1 MCDFRPPRGGKSPP
15 AAMQASSRSAFAK
28 INKGLRFAP
37 YGANLAHLGKR
48 RRAMGR
54 KASGAGTLALAMVVW
69 LVPGGQTGAYEGDIH
84 QQLTFIAAQQ
94 YNRCVED
101 SHLPRLT
108 PLQMRYVAKAN
119 ANRADRAWWKRLFRW
134 NYYDRSKQSPR
145 RVLWLIETRIH
156 DTYDD
161 TLRRLANAHDLSRR
175 FTNLGRIVNHLQD
188 ATTPEH
194 VVPIFATRFW
204 RFSFSDRFNGYPVDE
219 DAVQSA
225 LDNDCT
231 AVRGSDGTFE
241 RLLVDT
247 ADRTLAS
254 IKAPIGDLPSTWE
267 VFWELDKD
275 ADDFGTYGD
284 AGNNFGR
291 AAKFSC
297 PDDAAADGAEPVTQ
311 ERSGAPRGDRR
322 SGRCALKE
330 NDPVYAEYAA
340 ARHVD
345 AVRATMT
352 AVAIMQERLQ
362 PALVRLRSDVLR
374 GRSQRGPV
382 AVAANR

>member
-1 MCDFRPPRGGKSPP
+1 MRGEWRTARGV
-15 AAMQASSRSAFAK
+15 
-28 INKGLRFAP
+28 
-37 YGANLAHLGKR
+37 
-48 RRAMGR
+48 
-54 KASGAGTLALAMVVW
+54 LALATFMW
-69 LVPGGQTGAYEGDIH
+69 LGGAEAYEGDIH
-84 QQLTFIAAQQ
+84 QQLTFLAAQQ

-101 SHLPRLT
+101 MHLPRLT

-119 ANRADRAWWKRLFRW
+119 ANRADRSWWRRLFRW

-156 DTYDD
+156 DTYED
-161 TLRRLANAHDLSRR
+161 TLRRLSNARDLSRR

-204 RFSFSDRFNGYPVDE
+204 RFSFSDRFNAYPVDE
-219 DAVQSA
+219 DAVHRA
-225 LDNDCT
+225 LGDDC
-231 AVRGSDGTFE
+231 AAIRGSDGTFE

-254 IKAPIGDLPSTWE
+254 IEAPIGELPSTWE
-267 VFWELDKD
+267 VFWEFDKD
-275 ADDFGTYGD
+275 ADDFGTYGE

-291 AAKFSC
+291 ETTFSC
-297 PDDAAADGAEPVTQ
+297 PDATAADRAEA
-311 ERSGAPRGDRR
+311 EAE
-322 SGRCALKE
+322 GRTPGECMLRE
-330 NDPVYAEYAA
+330 NDPIYAEYAA

-362 PALVRLRSDVLR
+362 PALARLSPPEHWPARPKRDH
-374 GRSQRGPV
+374 
-382 AVAANR
+382 AVIVVNR

>member
-1 MCDFRPPRGGKSPP
+1 MWLGGE
-15 AAMQASSRSAFAK
+15 A
-28 INKGLRFAP
+28 
-37 YGANLAHLGKR
+37 
-48 RRAMGR
+48 
-54 KASGAGTLALAMVVW
+54 
-69 LVPGGQTGAYEGDIH
+69 GAYEGDIH
-84 QQLTFIAAQQ
+84 QQLTFLAAQQ

-101 SHLPRLT
+101 LHLPRLT

-119 ANRADRAWWKRLFRW
+119 ANRADQSWWKRLFRW
-134 NYYDRSKQSPR
+134 NYYDRADQSPR

-161 TLRRLANAHDLSRR
+161 TLRRLAKARDLSRR

-219 DAVQSA
+219 DAVHRA
-225 LDNDCT
+225 LDDDCA

-254 IKAPIGDLPSTWE
+254 IKGPIGELPSTWE

-275 ADDFGTYGD
+275 ADDFGSYGE

-291 AAKFSC
+291 KTTFPC
-297 PDDAAADGAEPVTQ
+297 PDATAAEGAEGEAETATRPAGGTRPAA
-311 ERSGAPRGDRR
+311 ECSLR
-322 SGRCALKE
+322 E
-330 NDPVYAEYAA
+330 NDPIYAEYAA

-362 PALVRLRSDVLR
+362 PALVRLRPPR
-374 GRSQRGPV
+374 GWDSRSERR
-382 AVAANR
+382 AAIADNR

>member
-1 MCDFRPPRGGKSPP
+1 MG
-15 AAMQASSRSAFAK
+15 
-28 INKGLRFAP
+28 
-37 YGANLAHLGKR
+37 
-48 RRAMGR
+48 RRAN
-54 KASGAGTLALAMVVW
+54 GAGTLALAMVVW
-69 LVPGGQTGAYEGDIH
+69 LAPGGEAGAYEGDIH

-94 YNRCVED
+94 YNRCVDEN
-101 SHLPRLT
+101 HLPRLT

-134 NYYDRSKQSPR
+134 NYYDRSEQSPR

-219 DAVQSA
+219 DAVQRA
-225 LDNDCT
+225 LDDDCA
-231 AVRGSDGTFE
+231 AVRGSDGTFD

-254 IKAPIGDLPSTWE
+254 IKAPIGNLPSTWE
-267 VFWELDKD
+267 AFWEFDKD
-275 ADDFGTYGD
+275 ADDFGTYGE

-291 AAKFSC
+291 ETTFPCPGATAAERGQAETQGRS
-297 PDDAAADGAEPVTQ
+297 DAARPPTGNRRAEH
-311 ERSGAPRGDRR
+311 
-322 SGRCALKE
+322 CALKE

-362 PALVRLRSDVLR
+362 PALVRLRPER
-374 GRSQRGPV
+374 WRPRSERGPV
-382 AVAANR
+382 VLADNR